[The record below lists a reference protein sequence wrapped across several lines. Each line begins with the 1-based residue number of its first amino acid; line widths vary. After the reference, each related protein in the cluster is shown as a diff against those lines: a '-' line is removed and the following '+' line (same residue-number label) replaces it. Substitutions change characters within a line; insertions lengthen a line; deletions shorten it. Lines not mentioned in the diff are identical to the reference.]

1 MPAHLVAASPSHLND
16 SPRSVSGWTQL
27 VRAEETPR
35 FSHKKSSEH
44 SKDLQRAGESV
55 INQAQEY
62 GLFFSHAE
70 AEGLNVGEVRE
81 LSRRPLLDDV
91 DEGVW

>member
-1 MPAHLVAASPSHLND
+1 M
-16 SPRSVSGWTQL
+16 G
-27 VRAEETPR
+27 
-35 FSHKKSSEH
+35 F
-44 SKDLQRAGESV
+44 
-55 INQAQEY
+55 
-62 GLFFSHAE
+62 FFSHAE